1 MYTTHKNG
9 LEGRNWKIVKELNSN
24 LTAKVRTKYG
34 LTRKI
39 QIKDSIRQGGVL
51 SVIEY
56 ANLMDEIAKELQEKS
71 TGNQEIWSNTTM
83 GCLLW
88 MDDVVLIHHDK
99 EEIQKMLNITD
110 DIAKRYHI
118 KFGKEKSQILTIG
131 SEEPTPNLTLGD
143 EEMDSTT
150 TYKYLGMTMNRKGNL
165 EAHLKS
171 TKGKVEAALQTI
183 FCMAGNEEFK
193 NIEMATIWKLINTC
207 LIPILTYG
215 AEAWV
220 PTKAEVVQAQIMMN
234 ICHQAHTTS
243 TNDHTIRNYHS

>member
-9 LEGRNWKIVKELNSN
+9 LEGRNCKIVKELNSN

-56 ANLMDEIAKELQEKS
+56 VNLMDEIAKELQQKS
-71 TGNQEIWSNTTM
+71 TGNQEIWNNTTM

-88 MDDVVLIHHDK
+88 MDDVVLIHNDK
-99 EEIQKMLNITD
+99 EEIQKMLSITD

-131 SEEPTPNLTLGD
+131 NEKPTPNLMLGD
-143 EEMDSTT
+143 EAMDSIT
-150 TYKYLGMTMNRKGNL
+150 TYKYLGITMNKKGNP
-165 EAHLKS
+165 AMQPR
-171 TKGKVEAALQTI
+171 GK
-183 FCMAGNEEFK
+183 
-193 NIEMATIWKLINTC
+193 
-207 LIPILTYG
+207 
-215 AEAWV
+215 
-220 PTKAEVVQAQIMMN
+220 
-234 ICHQAHTTS
+234 
-243 TNDHTIRNYHS
+243 